1 MIDIVNMYDV
11 VIVGAGISGLYAAY
25 KIKRD
30 APTTSLLI
38 LEKNPRNRIGG
49 RMGVEMFYDTPLTIG
64 AGIGREDKNPKL
76 IQLCKDL
83 GVDLAPGN
91 KSPVDYSADIISR
104 VPNPRVFYLDTIKV
118 LRREYRKDPVIN
130 TFRQFATRV
139 LGQKMY
145 KQFVEVSGY
154 SDYEDAD
161 VYETLYNYSM
171 DDNTGGWPKLFIPW
185 TELLDKLVA
194 KIGAQNIRT
203 SANVYGIRNV
213 GGASYEILLE
223 GQIKTLECR
232 NIIVATTIDTVKRL
246 FPEKQAIYNHI
257 RGQPFLR
264 VYAKFDK
271 KSAAIMREHVH
282 RYTIVSGPLQ
292 KIIPMNPEEGVY
304 MVAYS
309 DNASAE
315 MLKGKSKQV
324 FCDLLEKSL
333 GIPAG
338 SLHIIGLKEYYWS
351 IGTHYFT
358 PMARSQRKRFLYE
371 AQNPMAGVFV
381 VGEAFSTYQ
390 GWVEGALES
399 VDAILSAKPRNI

>member
-1 MIDIVNMYDV
+1 MHDV
-11 VIVGAGISGLYAAY
+11 VIIGAGISGLYTAY

-30 APTTSLLI
+30 TPTTSILI

-49 RMGVEMFYDTPLTIG
+49 RMGVEMFYNTPLSIG

-76 IQLCKDL
+76 IQLCKELDINL
-83 GVDLAPGN
+83 TPSN
-91 KSPVDYSADIISR
+91 KSTVDYSADIRSR
-104 VPNPRVFYLDTIKV
+104 VPNPRAFYLDTIKT
-118 LRREYRKDPVIN
+118 LRREYRKDPVIS
-130 TFRQFATRV
+130 TFRQFATRI
-139 LGQKMY
+139 LGQTVY
-145 KQFVEVSGY
+145 RQFVEVSGY

-171 DDNTGGWPKLFIPW
+171 DDNTGGWPKLSIPW

-203 SANVYGIRNV
+203 SANVQGIKNV
-213 GGASYEILLE
+213 ATSYEILLE
-223 GQIKTLECR
+223 GQIKTIPCR
-232 NIIVATTIDTVKRL
+232 NVIVATTIDTVKRL
-246 FPEKQAIYNHI
+246 FPRQVDIYNHI
-257 RGQPFLR
+257 RGQSFLR

-271 KSAAIMREHVH
+271 KSADIMREHIH
-282 RYTIVSGPLQ
+282 TYTIVSGPLQ

-324 FCDLLEKSL
+324 FCDLLERSL
-333 GIPAG
+333 GIAAG
-338 SLHIIGLKEYYWS
+338 SLHIIGLKEYYWE

-358 PMARSQRKRFLYE
+358 PMARQQRKRFLYE

-399 VDAILSAKPRNI
+399 VDAIL